1 MFIQPWDAALDDI
14 EWQAWVA
21 DGHDFGLLSVDGL
34 RGHAPIVV
42 PTHFT
47 VGKNTLLIHLAR
59 PNPVWKT
66 IEVDPNVTCTVASD
80 YAFVPGPWC
89 AKPGTPLADGVPTSY
104 YAAVQFTSNCGVWS
118 ASAPGRAD
126 HALPPSHPDHDLER
140 TPL

>member
-1 MFIQPWDAALDDI
+1 M
-14 EWQAWVA
+14 
-21 DGHDFGLLSVDGL
+21 
-34 RGHAPIVV
+34 
-42 PTHFT
+42 
-47 VGKNTLLIHLAR
+47 IHLAR

-66 IEVDPNVTCTVASD
+66 IEIDPNVTFTVASD
-80 YAFVPGPWC
+80 HAFVPGPWR
-89 AKPGTPLADGVPTSY
+89 AKPGTPLIDGVPTSY